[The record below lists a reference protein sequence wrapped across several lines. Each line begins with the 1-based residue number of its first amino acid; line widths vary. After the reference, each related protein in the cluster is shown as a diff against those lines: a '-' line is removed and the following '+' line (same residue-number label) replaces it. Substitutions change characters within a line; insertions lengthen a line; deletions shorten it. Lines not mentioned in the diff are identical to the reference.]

1 MEKLAGM
8 LDGIADGD
16 AGIDAELT
24 MEVRLFAAGGEGDD
38 EA

>member
-1 MEKLAGM
+1 M
-8 LDGIADGD
+8 LQGITDGH

-24 MEVRLFAAGGEGDD
+24 MEVRLFAAVGEGDD